1 MMYDLR
7 HTFTTAMME
16 EDVPL
21 YIISKIL
28 GHTSYKTMVDKYGHI
43 SDKKRKE
50 ITKITNYLIS

>member
-28 GHTSYKTMVDKYGHI
+28 GHTSYKTTVDKYGHI

-50 ITKITNYLIS
+50 ITKIKNYLIS